1 MRKVPKYSMLFFCFS
16 DGTFRQMLRLGDVW
30 HKWTKRIFPLFSGI
44 IGRECSMPR
53 RSGRNSPAPG
63 DGLLCAFC
71 GHFLLRRPCCW
82 RNGWTEYHSYDVAQ
96 AFTLADGT
104 HVTLAPGATLRYRP
118 RLDPRQVSMTGRVL
132 YEVSRDEAHPF
143 VVSAPSATVTVLG
156 TVFQVLADEADTH
169 VDVTEGRVRFC
180 GTAGEG
186 LVLTAGEGA
195 SLQEGIP
202 VREVVALPNPSAW
215 ATGIFRYESTP
226 LETVLEELSAFY
238 GIPLSTEARGRRL
251 TGSFSTESLDEILY
265 LVQSALDVKIEKQ

>member
-1 MRKVPKYSMLFFCFS
+1 MAQMDEKNLSFVLRHYRPGMFDAQAVWEKLS
-16 DGTFRQMLRLGDVW
+16 GTR
-30 HKWTKRIFPLFSGI
+30 
-44 IGRECSMPR
+44 R
-53 RSGRNSPAPG
+53 RSPLRFLWALPVAAA
-63 DGLLCAFC
+63 LLL
-71 GHFLLRRPCCW
+71 GVFLFW

-118 RLDPRQVSMTGRVL
+118 RKDPRQVSMTGRVL
-132 YEVSRDEAHPF
+132 YEVSHDEAHPF

-156 TVFQVLADEADTH
+156 TVFQVLADEADTR